1 MTAPGGANS
10 AAMTL
15 ALLRGMAIAEI
26 ARAFGGG
33 SDPAPRATDD
43 APSRPVEA
51 PRSGT
56 APAIGQVRPA
66 DAGLPGGQSPAPVL
80 AELAAPAPQRAA
92 NPLWLAGL
100 SPPRAMQNDAVL
112 PDLLRNGA
120 VQTPAQPPQPNVL
133 PGPLRAAFHPQ
144 APQAAAPGS
153 STTAGLPDAQA
164 LQPTPRPGFTPPSSA
179 PPVGSAFLGVQPVLP
194 TDGTAKPTQTTQQ
207 AAAITTTTQPTNQT
221 ASLAQ
226 PPSQPG
232 RPDTSGN
239 AVRMGTQSQGMP
251 IGDPAS
257 ARFPSQDPAQLSPA
271 RFAPAIAQQSVEP
284 GRSFLAA
291 PPTSS
296 GPAQQGQGP
305 SPVDGPVT
313 HTRQP
318 GTVVQEGTITV
329 RDTPAARD
337 AGTAAP
343 TDRPQPTPNQTA
355 VQRADLPPLPPD
367 TSRPVQ
373 VLHAALSAAITESA
387 SFGSFPFMALGREGN
402 SASLV
407 IFNAAMIPSWPPAFR
422 LDQAMGGA
430 KALQVGGAQ
439 LSQMTPEEAAEYI
452 AKMAAGFDFL
462 LKVKKRL
469 SATVAEEKEMLLGL
483 FSFLGAALDALVRG
497 LRMAVEQSLE
507 QQEMLAEVQI
517 ERGQKPGKRGRQRLN
532 L

>member
-1 MTAPGGANS
+1 
-10 AAMTL
+10 
-15 ALLRGMAIAEI
+15 
-26 ARAFGGG
+26 
-33 SDPAPRATDD
+33 
-43 APSRPVEA
+43 
-51 PRSGT
+51 
-56 APAIGQVRPA
+56 
-66 DAGLPGGQSPAPVL
+66 
-80 AELAAPAPQRAA
+80 
-92 NPLWLAGL
+92 
-100 SPPRAMQNDAVL
+100 
-112 PDLLRNGA
+112 
-120 VQTPAQPPQPNVL
+120 
-133 PGPLRAAFHPQ
+133 
-144 APQAAAPGS
+144 
-153 STTAGLPDAQA
+153 
-164 LQPTPRPGFTPPSSA
+164 
-179 PPVGSAFLGVQPVLP
+179 
-194 TDGTAKPTQTTQQ
+194 
-207 AAAITTTTQPTNQT
+207 
-221 ASLAQ
+221 
-226 PPSQPG
+226 
-232 RPDTSGN
+232 
-239 AVRMGTQSQGMP
+239 MGTQSQGMP